1 MLLGMGLLV
10 DLQIQSDGKRGR
22 RCACTGKPF
31 LREYHEKYF
40 GLRAFPEIIVRVHAR
55 SHAYNGLCR

>member
-1 MLLGMGLLV
+1 MLLGMDLLV

-22 RCACTGKPF
+22 RCPCTGKPY

-55 SHAYNGLCR
+55 SHP